1 MSEFSA
7 PYARHYDLLYAD
19 KDYAAEAAY
28 VRDLLKRW
36 PPGGT
41 RLLELGSGTGRHANL
56 LAGMGYSVHGV
67 ERSAAML
74 EAASRG
80 AAAGCQFSLGDLRTV
95 RLGQTFDA
103 VLALFHVVGYQT
115 TNDDLA
121 AAFATAR
128 THLKPGGVLLFD
140 YWYGPA
146 VLTQRPAVRIK
157 RASDA
162 ALEVTRLTEPDLL
175 PNKDVV
181 KVNFHLFVRNKAT
194 GDVSE
199 HREEHHVRYLFLPEL
214 ECLLAHHG
222 LKLEHSEEWMTGRPL
237 ATDTWYGA
245 SLARAV

>member
-28 VRDLLKRW
+28 MRDLLKRW
-36 PPGGT
+36 APGGT

-56 LAGMGYSVHGV
+56 LAGMGYSVHGI

-74 EAASRG
+74 EAASGG
-80 AAAGCQFSLGDLRTV
+80 AAAGCRFSLGDLRTA
-95 RLGQTFDA
+95 RLGETFDA

-115 TNDDLA
+115 ANDDLA

-128 THLKPGGVLLFD
+128 AHLKPGGVLLFD

-146 VLTQRPAVRIK
+146 VLTQRPTVRIK
-157 RASDA
+157 RASDD
-162 ALEVTRLTEPDLL
+162 ALEVTRLSEPELL
-175 PNKDVV
+175 PNENVV
-181 KVNFHLFVRNKAT
+181 KVNFHLFVRDKAT
-194 GDVSE
+194 GAVSE
-199 HREEHHVRYLFLPEL
+199 HREEHRVRYLFLPEIAS
-214 ECLLAHHG
+214 LLAQQG
-222 LKLEHSEEWMTGRPL
+222 LKLEHSEEWLTGKPL
-237 ATDTWYGA
+237 GVDTWYGA